1 MKKIITIAVLT
12 LACTSMFAQK
22 VSYKEIRNNYDPKVY
37 VKTAQDPYNVV
48 WTGLESFAVP
58 GMGHLIMGETGR
70 GWAFLGADIAVS
82 AAGGVFAHNL
92 VDLAEK
98 DSDGKWTIADAD
110 KDKARGQLAGML
122 VCGALELGI
131 KIWSCIDGVK
141 VAKVRNMYYQD
152 KMGRRAYSMDL
163 YPSIEMLQSSSS
175 ATLAPGMTF
184 AVKF

>member
-1 MKKIITIAVLT
+1 MKKIITIAVLA
-12 LACTSMFAQK
+12 LACTTMFAQK
-22 VSYKEIRNNYDPKVY
+22 VSYKELKNNYNSKEY

-70 GWAFLGADIAVS
+70 GWAFLGADIVVG
-82 AAGGVFAHNL
+82 AAGGVFAQNL
-92 VDLAEK
+92 VNLAEK
-98 DSDGKWTIADAD
+98 DSDGKWTIADDD
-110 KDKARGQLAGML
+110 KDKARGQLTGML
-122 VCGALELGI
+122 VCGALELGL

-152 KMGRRAYSMDL
+152 KMGKHAFSMDL
-163 YPSIEMLQSSSS
+163 YPSVETIPGSSS

-184 AVKF
+184 AMKF

>member
-1 MKKIITIAVLT
+1 MRKILAIAALA

-22 VSYKEIRNNYDPKVY
+22 VAYTEIKNNYDPKEY
-37 VKTAQDPYNVV
+37 VKTSQDPYNVV

-70 GWAFLGADIAVS
+70 GWAFLGADIAVG
-82 AAGGVFAHNL
+82 AVGGVFAQNL
-92 VDLAEK
+92 IGLAEK

-152 KMGRRAYSMDL
+152 KMGTHAFSMDL
-163 YPSIEMLQSSSS
+163 YPSIEMARTGSS

-184 AVKF
+184 AVRF